1 MASNRNLVPELKH
14 VLPEPR
20 AGLLVRITQFGAPM
34 LHVALV
40 VRYVKKK
47 AAMWISP
54 NPFRYSSCQCDR
66 FIRLICNTRSM
77 VCEERHRCYAKTC

>member
-1 MASNRNLVPELKH
+1 MACNRNLVPELKH

-34 LHVALV
+34 FHVALV

-47 AAMWISP
+47 AAMRISP
-54 NPFRYSSCQCDR
+54 NPFGYSSRQCDR
-66 FIRLICNTRSM
+66 FIGLICNTRSM
-77 VCEERHRCYAKTC
+77 VCEERQRCYDRTC